1 MLFAR
6 TTDIVQRLQAERQS
20 LQLAPAI
27 AKLGRF
33 DLLVLDDISSVSND
47 QAETSVLFRTD
58 RRSL

>member
-20 LQLAPAI
+20 LQLAAAI
-27 AKLGRF
+27 AKLDRF